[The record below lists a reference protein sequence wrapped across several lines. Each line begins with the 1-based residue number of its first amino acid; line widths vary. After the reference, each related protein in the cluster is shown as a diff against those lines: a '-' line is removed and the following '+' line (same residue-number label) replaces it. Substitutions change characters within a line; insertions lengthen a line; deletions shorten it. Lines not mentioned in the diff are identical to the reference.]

1 MSSVAEL
8 VASLPAWVRW
18 GPAVFYPALAVLT
31 IVPLTW
37 LLEAWLIR
45 PFLRLPADAHWSER
59 ARVGFPARTR
69 LVSWA
74 FTATVLVAMAWVLWL
89 GRLTPIGIA
98 VAPSVAVLL
107 VTGVSVVRVGRL
119 VAPRRPRMTAR
130 GLLGMLA
137 MGWGA
142 VLVLVA
148 GVALSPPDFSFR
160 TWLQAAIVA
169 ALVLAWSAGLP
180 ARLAAAVGLFAPAPP
195 TVVEI
200 VARSAARAGLAPP
213 PTHVADLPMA
223 NAFALVAARRL
234 VLTKALVEELDPEA
248 LEAVIDHEVG
258 HLLEPRGVVLVRI
271 ATSVALVPLVLVR
284 PMLGA
289 HGVAGAAALAAC
301 AGVVILLSAFLRR
314 RLERAADAHAHG
326 ARGDESRGHEPRG
339 HEPQG
344 SEPRGVVY
352 ARVLER
358 IYELNGIP
366 AVLRGPLGGHPS
378 LYDRMR
384 AAGAEPSFERPEPP
398 PRRLVPLL
406 TCFTLAI
413 GVLLGARIALMWAEV
428 ALGERLAVMHLVLAT
443 TGGDGN
449 AVEQL
454 GYARYLS
461 GDVDGAALAYAAAAE
476 LEPNDAEPLALVAR
490 LRMMTG
496 DCRGAVGAAW
506 EASVVADR
514 NGDERDR
521 ALVRSIRRELES
533 CEPR

>member
-1 MSSVAEL
+1 MSSLAEL

-37 LLEAWLIR
+37 LLEIWLIR

-74 FTATVLVAMAWVLWL
+74 VTATLLVAMAWVLWL
-89 GRLTPIGIA
+89 GRLTPIAIA
-98 VAPSVAVLL
+98 ITPAVAVLL
-107 VTGVSVVRVGRL
+107 VTSIAVARVGRL
-119 VAPRRPRMTAR
+119 VAPRRPRPSAR
-130 GLLGMLA
+130 GLVGMLA

-142 VLVLVA
+142 VVVLVV
-148 GVALSPPDFSFR
+148 GVAASPPDFSPR
-160 TWLQAAIVA
+160 TWLQTAAVA
-169 ALVLAWSAGLP
+169 ALVLAWSAGFP
-180 ARLAAAVGLFAPAPP
+180 ARLAAAVRLFAPAPP
-195 TVVEI
+195 HVAEI
-200 VARSAARAGLAPP
+200 VARSAARAGIAPP
-213 PTHVADLPMA
+213 PTSVAELPMA
-223 NAFALVAARRL
+223 NAFALVVARRL
-234 VLTKALVEELDPEA
+234 VLTRALVEELDPEA

-258 HLLEPRGVVLVRI
+258 HLLEPRGVVLVRV
-271 ATSVALVPLVLVR
+271 ASSLALVPLVLVR

-289 HGVAGAAALAAC
+289 HGLSGAAALAAG
-301 AGVVILLSAFLRR
+301 AGVVILASAFLRR
-314 RLERAADAHAHG
+314 RLEHAADAHAHG
-326 ARGDESRGHEPRG
+326 AHGDVG
-339 HEPQG
+339 
-344 SEPRGVVY
+344 EPRGVVY

-384 AAGAEPSFERPEPP
+384 AAGAEPSFARPEPP
-398 PRRLVPLL
+398 PRRLIPLL

-413 GVLLGARIALMWAEV
+413 GSLLGARIALMWAEV
-428 ALGERLAVMHLVLAT
+428 ALGERLAVMHVVLAT

-461 GDVDGAALAYAAAAE
+461 GDVEGAALAYAAAAE

-506 EASVVADR
+506 DASVVADR
-514 NGDERDR
+514 NGDARDR